1 MDKNDI
7 FGSWK
12 ALAVILIGVVA
23 AFVVDYRSVKQFSER
38 FNAVKVGMNESR
50 VVALLGAPDYQG
62 YSFRLG
68 QENGFEDAYKRALHS
83 GSKKFLSWYVGM
95 EFVFT
100 VGIDEQG
107 KVTIAEG
114 GGT

>member
-1 MDKNDI
+1 MDKNDL
-7 FGSWK
+7 FGPWK
-12 ALAVILIGVVA
+12 AFAVMFIAVVA
-23 AFVVDYRSVKQFSER
+23 VFVVDYRSVKQFSER
-38 FNAVKVGMNESR
+38 FDTVKTGMNESR

-68 QENGFEDAYKRALHS
+68 QEEGFEDAYKRALHS
-83 GSKKFLSWYVGM
+83 GSEKFLSWYVGM
-95 EFVFT
+95 DFVST